1 MNQETPRYHPPL
13 RWTPETARV
22 RGAAGASC
30 DPLAG
35 EPDVYSVPRACVP
48 EGSPIFAA
56 LLRASE
62 IERAVAVATFTE
74 ALCLIATTGT
84 AEREARDADARASVE
99 AIAAAHDYERSALAQ
114 DARVAV
120 GALNKLVDEVVR
132 FEARCQA
139 GEMREAMRRMR
150 AVAAALLGR
159 VTAKEAA

>member
-1 MNQETPRYHPPL
+1 MNQETPRYYPPL

-30 DPLAG
+30 DPLAS

-74 ALCLIATTGT
+74 ALCLIAMTGT
-84 AEREARDADARASVE
+84 VEREARDADARASVE
-99 AIAAAHDYERSALAQ
+99 ALAAAHDYERSALAQ

-120 GALNKLVDEVVR
+120 GALDKLVDEVVR
-132 FEARCQA
+132 FEARCGA
-139 GEMREAMRRMR
+139 GDVHGAVARMR
-150 AVAAALLGR
+150 AVAGRLLALTAEKVAA
-159 VTAKEAA
+159 